1 MQDFQTIFNEKTEEL
16 VRYLFENVAPKIKLE
31 AAKIEKSLKP
41 LNEQALPSPDLVDA
55 FEGQDDEFEKP
66 RGRFQKQGNNQQTQ
80 RGDSVK
86 NDRFSYKKQRKP
98 YDQNQL
104 GQGGQR

>member
-41 LNEQALPSPDLVDA
+41 
-55 FEGQDDEFEKP
+55 
-66 RGRFQKQGNNQQTQ
+66 
-80 RGDSVK
+80 
-86 NDRFSYKKQRKP
+86 
-98 YDQNQL
+98 
-104 GQGGQR
+104 